1 MVRIKGGYI
10 MININKAKAMPKGW
24 RVAISVDAKND
35 LAILG
40 ASDGYA
46 RNPLGRK
53 LLEHGISD
61 TMLVTKEDLLTL
73 LQAIA

>member
-1 MVRIKGGYI
+1 
-10 MININKAKAMPKGW
+10 MINVNKAKAMPKGW
-24 RVAISVDAKND
+24 RIAISIDAKND

-40 ASDGYA
+40 TSDGYA